1 MQGLV
6 KLFASTAEL
15 GLPAASAAAARKWVT
30 AAQAMMQQWAAFVE
44 DFLGKL
50 ALCEHTT
57 QELVQTGFQELQETV
72 SQSTQSHA
80 IYAFASYIPAIQ
92 LTHYCSYCQC
102 HCVQQH
108 STYSAQH
115 PTSVLVL
122 VSMHAGSCMWG
133 LPRN

>member
-6 KLFASTAEL
+6 KLFASTAKL
-15 GLPAASAAAARKWVT
+15 GLPTASAAAARKWVT

-72 SQSTQSHA
+72 SQSTKSHA
-80 IYAFASYIPAIQ
+80 IYAFASYTPAI
-92 LTHYCSYCQC
+92 
-102 HCVQQH
+102 
-108 STYSAQH
+108 STYSLL
-115 PTSVLVL
+115 PLSVSVIVYSSIPRTVL
-122 VSMHAGSCMWG
+122 NIRQVS
-133 LPRN
+133 